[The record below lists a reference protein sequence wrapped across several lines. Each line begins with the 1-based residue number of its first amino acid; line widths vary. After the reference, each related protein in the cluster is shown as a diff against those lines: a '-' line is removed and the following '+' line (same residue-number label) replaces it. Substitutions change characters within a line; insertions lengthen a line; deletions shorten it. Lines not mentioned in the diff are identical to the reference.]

1 MHEGASG
8 GSTVEDRTGRE
19 GHGAGLT
26 FRLAFDAVEEEAS
39 VDRRSIA
46 KRVVERAS
54 EAGSTFVTALEEGD
68 DDRSIDEPA
77 EGSGRK
83 RGSIFNA
90 EEDVDDCELIEAV
103 EGSTHELTLSFNSEE
118 EGSAGA
124 PTSPFGIE
132 EGSSSEAWPL
142 ATHPPAARQCL
153 RHIRRWHWR
162 PSLVT
167 KHPDWWQ
174 ATPIFSCPPTG

>member
-1 MHEGASG
+1 M
-8 GSTVEDRTGRE
+8 
-19 GHGAGLT
+19 
-26 FRLAFDAVEEEAS
+26 
-39 VDRRSIA
+39 DRRSIA

-54 EAGSTFVTALEEGD
+54 EAGSTFVTALEEAD

-83 RGSIFNA
+83 WGSIFDA

-103 EGSTHELTLSFNSEE
+103 EGSAHELTLSFNSEE
-118 EGSAGA
+118 EGSAGV
-124 PTSPFGIE
+124 PTSPFDVE

-153 RHIRRWHWR
+153 QHIRRWHWR

-167 KHPDWWQ
+167 EHPDWWQ